1 MTVQQFT
8 AQIQQQLTSRGY
20 DPAQTRTIMGLAD
33 RMSRGQNVVVNQSW
47 LDVNDLNAVAHAMAN
62 GRARPRARAEL
73 LRDMQVHGPERAP
86 ALRAVPRRAPE
97 RTYAYRVT
105 LGTRTYE
112 VVSRTELPARTGAGP
127 AGLARSR
134 RGQLRQA
141 LVEGS
146 PGMQVYAVT
155 SDGQRGA
162 ELNPAQRQRFAQQY
176 VSRYN
181 RMERSMLQG
190 QRPDM
195 TLIQIAS
202 VRRRPTSG

>member
-1 MTVQQFT
+1 MDQFT
-8 AQIQQQLTSRGY
+8 TQIQQQLATHGY
-20 DPAQTRTIMGLAD
+20 DPAQVRTIMGLAR
-33 RMSRGQNVVVNQSW
+33 RMASGENVAVRQSW
-47 LDVNDLNAVAHAMAN
+47 LDVNDLNRVAQTLATGQHN
-62 GRARPRARAEL
+62 PRQRESL
-73 LRDMQVHGPERAP
+73 IRDMGIHGPIGRIR
-86 ALRAVPRRAPE
+86 LREVPVRTPE

-112 VVSRTELPARTGAGP
+112 VVSRSELPARSGTGP

-146 PGMQVYAVT
+146 PGMRVYAVT
-155 SDGQRGA
+155 RDGTRGA
-162 ELNPAQRQRFAQQY
+162 ELNRAQRQTFAQQY

-190 QRPDM
+190 QSPEE
-195 TLIQIAS
+195 LITISS
-202 VRRRPTSG
+202 VRRRPSSG